1 MITIY
6 KDRIIR
12 IEWTILKGTS
22 NVKEDFTRSLL
33 KMFLIG
39 PHDRY
44 LMDGI
49 TVDGV
54 IHLEIPQGMPEGAY
68 SIEAVWVKNGG
79 MLKDPRFNDRCIMRS
94 RKDYLFAITE
104 YESEATNIGE
114 GEVVIRVRSSVAT
127 YGYDGLSAYEI
138 ATFRNEYHGS
148 EKDFVKL
155 RGNIV
160 DTILSDKSPYPLE
173 NRVIAGKFK
182 EVDGHVDE
190 LKEDV
195 GNVKEEMQTFTEKVV
210 EPDEEDITVEQL
222 EEGKFLKLKD
232 RTFNLENFS
241 GMGRKILRKN
251 IISDCKKSLKN
262 ILVQEMINQPYTI
275 YVVQYDFDLNGATIT
290 LPEGCMFDFQ
300 GGSISNGFLEGKI
313 ENTHARPEWFHSPK
327 DEDWSAAI
335 QQALNVCPTVK
346 LSDKIY
352 NISKKIVLNIYNSL
366 IGCGHARS
374 IILSQIDDG
383 YAIYCNLD
391 DDFNPLSTPY
401 ATMQIKD
408 LDIRYKYSGWQET
421 EYLEYYPNAHAIVS
435 DGYINIENVFI
446 SHFNKIIV
454 FPVYADNVRLYNIRA
469 DDRARLK
476 NPQYDAHKDFNV
488 KWESNGDNTVI
499 DNCYNMNFYFSNNPN
514 ITFRN
519 GIQCGVYL
527 YYANAFV
534 FGLHNEDTVHYKI
547 KLQDSTSTFI
557 KCYFHRNP
565 LNVDEKS
572 IFTFKRESSSNFLII
587 QDCVFNNHGY
597 VKEQVYIQEPTCI
610 YVEKKNADVR
620 IINSYVSVSS
630 NHGDIYYKQNVFIK
644 EKDTIYEIPSM
655 NGRYYNGIVCVLS
668 ITNKL
673 SYYFYENNISL
684 IPAKRIYFT
693 YNNTLRIG
701 DYKYELYEVL
711 DKVRKIITKRSHS
724 YSINRLENDK
734 VIRLYLFST
743 IYSNST
749 AMLRRTFNS
758 DERHKIYLPL
768 LACGTAILIDDGE
781 TIVGNPTKW
790 EIDDEDEKYNIIDE
804 QSPVGFIYQNNGMNV
819 TVLLKEIPTE
829 GQWVAGDSAYVKGH
843 KYQYDGTNWLDKN
856 GIIANTRK
864 QGNSENRPT
873 NVPAGFYYFD
883 TSLNKPVWKKNDDTN
898 EWVDASGVT
907 V

>member
-1 MITIY
+1 MEEKIEKGQQIGQLPKRDVLTGNEQFPFQE
-6 KDRIIR
+6 DRENGSIIPNA
-12 IEWTILKGTS
+12 LKSFISSG
-22 NVKEDFTRSLL
+22 K
-33 KMFLIG
+33 
-39 PHDRY
+39 
-44 LMDGI
+44 
-49 TVDGV
+49 
-54 IHLEIPQGMPEGAY
+54 
-68 SIEAVWVKNGG
+68 GG
-79 MLKDPRFNDRCIMRS
+79 YMS
-94 RKDYLFAITE
+94 YITE
-104 YESEATNIGE
+104 YNVSIHHPSSGIDGSNRYTLEGAIVQVPEDIRMVGLKVSFLNNSGLVETWEFAGGVFENIENWKSNEDKLTDIRDEAISK
-114 GEVVIRVRSSVAT
+114 I
-127 YGYDGLSAYEI
+127 
-138 ATFRNEYHGS
+138 
-148 EKDFVKL
+148 
-155 RGNIV
+155 
-160 DTILSDKSPYPLE
+160 
-173 NRVIAGKFK
+173 K
-182 EVDGHVDE
+182 EVESDA
-190 LKEDV
+190 
-195 GNVKEEMQTFTEKVV
+195 
-210 EPDEEDITVEQL
+210 IS
-222 EEGKFLKLKD
+222 
-232 RTFNLENFS
+232 NFS
-241 GMGRKILRKN
+241 SQRVTPDMLSESTKQFINASGGGTINNLADDEDLVSVDKGESLSVLKFADRAYNPGIYVGMGYKILRRN
-251 IISDCKKSLKN
+251 IIDGKN
-262 ILVQEMINQPYTI
+262 ILTQDMVNQPHTI
-275 YVVQYDFDLNGATIT
+275 YMIQYDFDLDGATIT

-547 KLQDSTSTFI
+547 RLQDSTSTFI

-597 VKEQVYIQEPTCI
+597 VKDQVYIQEPTCI
-610 YVEKKNADVR
+610 YVENKNADVR

-644 EKDTIYEIPSM
+644 EKGTIYEVPSM
-655 NGRYYNGIVCVLS
+655 NGRYYNGIVCASS

-711 DKVRKIITKRSHS
+711 DKARKIITKRSHS

-781 TIVGNPTKW
+781 TIVGNSTKW

-804 QSPVGFIYQNNGMNV
+804 QSSVGFVYQNNGMNV

-898 EWVDASGVT
+898 EWVDATGSSV
-907 V
+907 

>member
-1 MITIY
+1 MEEKTEKGQQIGQLPKRDVLTGNEQFPFQEDRENGSITPNA
-6 KDRIIR
+6 
-12 IEWTILKGTS
+12 LKSFISSG
-22 NVKEDFTRSLL
+22 K
-33 KMFLIG
+33 
-39 PHDRY
+39 
-44 LMDGI
+44 
-49 TVDGV
+49 
-54 IHLEIPQGMPEGAY
+54 
-68 SIEAVWVKNGG
+68 GG
-79 MLKDPRFNDRCIMRS
+79 YMS
-94 RKDYLFAITE
+94 YITE
-104 YESEATNIGE
+104 YNVSIHHPSSGIDGSNRYTLEDAIVQVPET
-114 GEVVIRVRSSVAT
+114 IR
-127 YGYDGLSAYEI
+127 
-138 ATFRNEYHGS
+138 
-148 EKDFVKL
+148 
-155 RGNIV
+155 
-160 DTILSDKSPYPLE
+160 
-173 NRVIAGKFK
+173 IAGLKVSFLNNSGLVETWEFAGGVFENIENWKSNEDKLTDIRDEAISKIK
-182 EVDGHVDE
+182 EVESDAISNFSSQRVTPDMLSESTKQFINGSGGGTINNLADDEDLVSVDKGE
-190 LKEDV
+190 SLSVLK
-195 GNVKEEMQTFTEKVV
+195 FA
-210 EPDEEDITVEQL
+210 
-222 EEGKFLKLKD
+222 D
-232 RTFNLENFS
+232 RAYNLETHI
-241 GMGRKILRKN
+241 GMGYKILRRN
-251 IISDCKKSLKN
+251 IIDGKN
-262 ILVQEMINQPYTI
+262 MLTQDMVNQPHTI
-275 YVVQYDFDLNGATIT
+275 YMIQYDFDLNGATIT

-327 DEDWSAAI
+327 DGDWSAAI
-335 QQALNVCPTVK
+335 QQALNICPTVK

-352 NISKKIVLNIYNSL
+352 NISRKIVLNIYNSL

-557 KCYFHRNP
+557 KCYFHRSP

-572 IFTFKRESSSNFLII
+572 IFTFKGESSSNFLII

-644 EKDTIYEIPSM
+644 EKGTIYEVPSM
-655 NGRYYNGIVCVLS
+655 NGRYYNGIVCASS

-711 DKVRKIITKRSHS
+711 DKARKIITKRSHS

-749 AMLRRTFNS
+749 AMLRRTFNL

-781 TIVGNPTKW
+781 TIVGNSTKW

-804 QSPVGFIYQNNGMNV
+804 QSPVGFVYQNNGMNV

>member
-1 MITIY
+1 MEEKTEKGQQIGQLPKRDVLTGNEQFPFQEDRENGSITPNA
-6 KDRIIR
+6 
-12 IEWTILKGTS
+12 LKSFISSG
-22 NVKEDFTRSLL
+22 K
-33 KMFLIG
+33 
-39 PHDRY
+39 
-44 LMDGI
+44 
-49 TVDGV
+49 
-54 IHLEIPQGMPEGAY
+54 
-68 SIEAVWVKNGG
+68 GG
-79 MLKDPRFNDRCIMRS
+79 YMS
-94 RKDYLFAITE
+94 YITE
-104 YESEATNIGE
+104 YNVSIHHPSSGIDSGNKYTLE
-114 GEVVIRVRSSVAT
+114 GA
-127 YGYDGLSAYEI
+127 
-138 ATFRNEYHGS
+138 
-148 EKDFVKL
+148 
-155 RGNIV
+155 IV
-160 DTILSDKSPYPLE
+160 QVP
-173 NRVIAGKFK
+173 
-182 EVDGHVDE
+182 
-190 LKEDV
+190 
-195 GNVKEEMQTFTEKVV
+195 
-210 EPDEEDITVEQL
+210 EDIRTVGL
-222 EEGKFLKLKD
+222 KVSFLNNSGLVETWEFAGGAFENIENWKSNEDKLTDIRDEAIDKIKD
-232 RTFNLENFS
+232 AESDAISNFS
-241 GMGRKILRKN
+241 SQRVTPDMLSESTKQFINASGGGTINNLADDEDLVSVDKGESLSVLKFADRAYNPGTHVGMGYKILRRN
-251 IISDCKKSLKN
+251 IIDGKN
-262 ILVQEMINQPYTI
+262 ILTQEMINQPYTI

-547 KLQDSTSTFI
+547 RLQDSTSTFI

-597 VKEQVYIQEPTCI
+597 VKDQVYIQEPTCI
-610 YVEKKNADVR
+610 YVESKNADVR

-644 EKDTIYEIPSM
+644 EKGTIYEVPSM
-655 NGRYYNGIVCVLS
+655 NGRYYNGIVCASS

-711 DKVRKIITKRSHS
+711 DKARKIITKRSHS

-768 LACGTAILIDDGE
+768 LTCGTAILIDDGE

-790 EIDDEDEKYNIIDE
+790 EIDDKDEKYNTIDE
-804 QSPVGFIYQNNGMNV
+804 QSPVGFVYQNNGMNV

-898 EWVDASGVT
+898 EWVDATGSSV
-907 V
+907 

>member
-1 MITIY
+1 MTKIY
-6 KDRIIR
+6 K
-12 IEWTILKGTS
+12 LSKGWENIYPATTS
-22 NVKEDFTRSLL
+22 DAVVHPGTRTSINKLFNEINVSVVYPTSGIGRTNKYSL
-33 KMFLIG
+33 
-39 PHDRY
+39 
-44 LMDGI
+44 
-49 TVDGV
+49 
-54 IHLEIPQGMPEGAY
+54 EGA
-68 SIEAVWVKNGG
+68 IAQVPQE
-79 MLKDPRFNDRCIMRS
+79 LR
-94 RKDYLFAITE
+94 
-104 YESEATNIGE
+104 NIGLKVSFLNNSGLVE
-114 GEVVIRVRSSVAT
+114 TWEFAGGAFENIENWKSNEDKLTDIRDEAI
-127 YGYDGLSAYEI
+127 DKI
-138 ATFRNEYHGS
+138 
-148 EKDFVKL
+148 KDAE
-155 RGNIV
+155 
-160 DTILSDKSPYPLE
+160 SDAIS
-173 NRVIAGKFK
+173 
-182 EVDGHVDE
+182 
-190 LKEDV
+190 
-195 GNVKEEMQTFTEKVV
+195 
-210 EPDEEDITVEQL
+210 
-222 EEGKFLKLKD
+222 
-232 RTFNLENFS
+232 NFS
-241 GMGRKILRKN
+241 SQRVTPDMLSESTKQFINASGGGTINNLADDEDLVSVDKGESLSVLKFADRAYNPGIYVGMGYKILRRN
-251 IISDCKKSLKN
+251 IIDGKN
-262 ILVQEMINQPYTI
+262 ILTQDMVNQPHTI
-275 YVVQYDFDLNGATIT
+275 YMIQYDFDLDGATIT

-557 KCYFHRNP
+557 KCYFHRSP

-572 IFTFKRESSSNFLII
+572 IFTFKGESSSNFLII

-644 EKDTIYEIPSM
+644 EKGTIYEVPSM
-655 NGRYYNGIVCVLS
+655 NGRYYNGIVCASS

-711 DKVRKIITKRSHS
+711 DKARKIITKRSHS

-749 AMLRRTFNS
+749 AMLRRTFNL

-781 TIVGNPTKW
+781 TIVGNSTKW

-804 QSPVGFIYQNNGMNV
+804 QSPVGFVYQNNGMNV

-898 EWVDASGVT
+898 EWVDATGSNV
-907 V
+907 

>member
-1 MITIY
+1 MEEKIEKGQQIGQLPKRDVLTGNEQFPFQEDRENGSITPNA
-6 KDRIIR
+6 
-12 IEWTILKGTS
+12 LKSFISSG
-22 NVKEDFTRSLL
+22 K
-33 KMFLIG
+33 
-39 PHDRY
+39 
-44 LMDGI
+44 
-49 TVDGV
+49 
-54 IHLEIPQGMPEGAY
+54 
-68 SIEAVWVKNGG
+68 GG
-79 MLKDPRFNDRCIMRS
+79 YMS
-94 RKDYLFAITE
+94 YITE
-104 YESEATNIGE
+104 YNVSIHHPSSGIDGSNRYTLEGAIVQVPEDIRMVGLKVSFLNNSGLVETWEFAGGVFENIENWKSNEDKLTDIRDEAISK
-114 GEVVIRVRSSVAT
+114 I
-127 YGYDGLSAYEI
+127 
-138 ATFRNEYHGS
+138 
-148 EKDFVKL
+148 
-155 RGNIV
+155 
-160 DTILSDKSPYPLE
+160 
-173 NRVIAGKFK
+173 K
-182 EVDGHVDE
+182 EVESDA
-190 LKEDV
+190 
-195 GNVKEEMQTFTEKVV
+195 
-210 EPDEEDITVEQL
+210 IS
-222 EEGKFLKLKD
+222 
-232 RTFNLENFS
+232 NFS
-241 GMGRKILRKN
+241 SQRVTPDMLSESTKQFINASGGGTINNLADDEDLVSVDKRESLSVLKFADRAYNPGIYVGMGYKILRRN
-251 IISDCKKSLKN
+251 IIDGKN
-262 ILVQEMINQPYTI
+262 ILTQDMVNQPHTI
-275 YVVQYDFDLNGATIT
+275 YMIQYDFDLDGATIT

-547 KLQDSTSTFI
+547 RLQDSTSTFI

-597 VKEQVYIQEPTCI
+597 VKDQVYIQEPTCI
-610 YVEKKNADVR
+610 YVENKNADVR

-644 EKDTIYEIPSM
+644 EKGTIYEVPSM
-655 NGRYYNGIVCVLS
+655 NGRYYNGIVCASS

-711 DKVRKIITKRSHS
+711 DKARKIITKRSHS

-781 TIVGNPTKW
+781 TIVGNSTKW

-804 QSPVGFIYQNNGMNV
+804 QSSVGFVYQNNGMNV

-898 EWVDASGVT
+898 EWVDATGSSV
-907 V
+907 

>member
-1 MITIY
+1 MEEKIEKGQQIGQLPKRYVLTGNEEFPFQEDRENGSITPNV
-6 KDRIIR
+6 
-12 IEWTILKGTS
+12 LKSFISSG
-22 NVKEDFTRSLL
+22 K
-33 KMFLIG
+33 
-39 PHDRY
+39 
-44 LMDGI
+44 
-49 TVDGV
+49 
-54 IHLEIPQGMPEGAY
+54 
-68 SIEAVWVKNGG
+68 GG
-79 MLKDPRFNDRCIMRS
+79 YIS
-94 RKDYLFAITE
+94 YITE
-104 YESEATNIGE
+104 YNVSIHHPSSGIDSGNKYTLE
-114 GEVVIRVRSSVAT
+114 GA
-127 YGYDGLSAYEI
+127 
-138 ATFRNEYHGS
+138 
-148 EKDFVKL
+148 
-155 RGNIV
+155 IV
-160 DTILSDKSPYPLE
+160 QVP
-173 NRVIAGKFK
+173 
-182 EVDGHVDE
+182 
-190 LKEDV
+190 
-195 GNVKEEMQTFTEKVV
+195 
-210 EPDEEDITVEQL
+210 EDIRTVGL
-222 EEGKFLKLKD
+222 KVSFLNNSGLVETWEFAGGAFENIENWKSNEDKLTDIRDEAIDKIKD
-232 RTFNLENFS
+232 AESDAISNFS
-241 GMGRKILRKN
+241 SQRVTPDMLSESTKQFINASGGGTINNLADDEDLVSVDKGESLSVLKFADRAYNPGIYVGMGYKILRRN
-251 IISDCKKSLKN
+251 IMDGKN
-262 ILVQEMINQPYTI
+262 ILTQEMVNQPHTI
-275 YVVQYDFDLNGATIT
+275 YMIQYDFDLDGTTIT
-290 LPEGCMFDFQ
+290 LPEGCMFYFQ

-327 DEDWSAAI
+327 DGDWSAAI
-335 QQALNVCPTVK
+335 QQALNICPTVK

-352 NISKKIVLNIYNSL
+352 NISRKIVLNIYNSL

-557 KCYFHRNP
+557 KCYFHRSP

-572 IFTFKRESSSNFLII
+572 IFTFKGESSSNFLII

-620 IINSYVSVSS
+620 IINSYVSVLS

-644 EKDTIYEIPSM
+644 EKGTIYEVPSM
-655 NGRYYNGIVCVLS
+655 NGRYYNGIVCASS

-711 DKVRKIITKRSHS
+711 DKARKIITKRSHS

-749 AMLRRTFNS
+749 AMLRRTFNL

-781 TIVGNPTKW
+781 TIVGNSTKW

-804 QSPVGFIYQNNGMNV
+804 QSPVGFVYQNNGMNV

-898 EWVDASGVT
+898 EWVDATGSSV
-907 V
+907 

>member
-1 MITIY
+1 MEEKTEKGQQIGQLPKRDVLTGNEQFPFQEDRENGSITPNV
-6 KDRIIR
+6 
-12 IEWTILKGTS
+12 LKSFISSG
-22 NVKEDFTRSLL
+22 K
-33 KMFLIG
+33 
-39 PHDRY
+39 
-44 LMDGI
+44 
-49 TVDGV
+49 
-54 IHLEIPQGMPEGAY
+54 
-68 SIEAVWVKNGG
+68 GG
-79 MLKDPRFNDRCIMRS
+79 YMS
-94 RKDYLFAITE
+94 YITE
-104 YESEATNIGE
+104 YNVSIHHPSSGIDSGNKYTLEGAIVQVPEDIRTAGLKVSFLNNSGLVETWEFAGGAFENIENWKSNEDKLTDIRDEAISKIKEVESDAISNF
-114 GEVVIRVRSSVAT
+114 SSQ
-127 YGYDGLSAYEI
+127 
-138 ATFRNEYHGS
+138 
-148 EKDFVKL
+148 
-155 RGNIV
+155 
-160 DTILSDKSPYPLE
+160 
-173 NRVIAGKFK
+173 RVIPDMLSESTKQFINASGGGTINNLADDEDLVSVDKGESLSVLKFA
-182 EVDGHVDE
+182 
-190 LKEDV
+190 
-195 GNVKEEMQTFTEKVV
+195 
-210 EPDEEDITVEQL
+210 
-222 EEGKFLKLKD
+222 D
-232 RTFNLENFS
+232 RAYNPGIYV
-241 GMGRKILRKN
+241 GMGYKILRRN
-251 IISDCKKSLKN
+251 IIDGKN
-262 ILVQEMINQPYTI
+262 ILTQDMVNQPHTI
-275 YVVQYDFDLNGATIT
+275 YMIQYDFDLDGATIT

-547 KLQDSTSTFI
+547 RLQDSTSTFI

-597 VKEQVYIQEPTCI
+597 VKDQVYIQEPTCI
-610 YVEKKNADVR
+610 YVENKNADVR

-644 EKDTIYEIPSM
+644 EKGTIYEVPSM
-655 NGRYYNGIVCVLS
+655 NGRYYNGIVCASS

-711 DKVRKIITKRSHS
+711 DKARKIITKRSHS

-781 TIVGNPTKW
+781 TIVGNSTKW

-804 QSPVGFIYQNNGMNV
+804 QSSVGFVYQNNGMNV

-898 EWVDASGVT
+898 EWVDATGSSV
-907 V
+907 

>member
-1 MITIY
+1 MEEKTEKGQQIGQLPKRDVLTGNEQFPFQEDRENGSITPNV
-6 KDRIIR
+6 
-12 IEWTILKGTS
+12 LKSFISSG
-22 NVKEDFTRSLL
+22 K
-33 KMFLIG
+33 
-39 PHDRY
+39 
-44 LMDGI
+44 
-49 TVDGV
+49 
-54 IHLEIPQGMPEGAY
+54 
-68 SIEAVWVKNGG
+68 GG
-79 MLKDPRFNDRCIMRS
+79 YMS
-94 RKDYLFAITE
+94 YITE
-104 YESEATNIGE
+104 YNVSIHHPSSGIDSGNKYTLE
-114 GEVVIRVRSSVAT
+114 GA
-127 YGYDGLSAYEI
+127 
-138 ATFRNEYHGS
+138 
-148 EKDFVKL
+148 
-155 RGNIV
+155 IV
-160 DTILSDKSPYPLE
+160 QVP
-173 NRVIAGKFK
+173 
-182 EVDGHVDE
+182 
-190 LKEDV
+190 
-195 GNVKEEMQTFTEKVV
+195 
-210 EPDEEDITVEQL
+210 EDIRTAGLKVSFLNNSGLVETW
-222 EEGKFLKLKD
+222 EFAGGAFENIENWKSNEDKLTDIRDEAIDKIKD
-232 RTFNLENFS
+232 AESDAISNFS
-241 GMGRKILRKN
+241 SQRVTPDMLSESTKQFINASGGGTINNLADDEDLVSVDKGESLSVLKFADRAYNPGIYVGMGYKILRRN
-251 IISDCKKSLKN
+251 IIDGKN
-262 ILVQEMINQPYTI
+262 ILTQDMVNQPHTI
-275 YVVQYDFDLNGATIT
+275 YMIQYDFDLDGATIT

-547 KLQDSTSTFI
+547 RLQDSTSTFI

-597 VKEQVYIQEPTCI
+597 VKDQVYIQEPTCI
-610 YVEKKNADVR
+610 YVENKNADVR

-644 EKDTIYEIPSM
+644 EKGTIYEVPSM
-655 NGRYYNGIVCVLS
+655 NGRYYNGIVCASS

-711 DKVRKIITKRSHS
+711 DKARKIITKRSHS

-898 EWVDASGVT
+898 EWVDATGSSV
-907 V
+907 

>member
-1 MITIY
+1 MEEKIEKGQQIGQLPKRDVLTGNEQFPFQEDRENGSITPNV
-6 KDRIIR
+6 
-12 IEWTILKGTS
+12 LKSFISSG
-22 NVKEDFTRSLL
+22 K
-33 KMFLIG
+33 
-39 PHDRY
+39 
-44 LMDGI
+44 
-49 TVDGV
+49 
-54 IHLEIPQGMPEGAY
+54 
-68 SIEAVWVKNGG
+68 GG
-79 MLKDPRFNDRCIMRS
+79 YMS
-94 RKDYLFAITE
+94 YITE
-104 YESEATNIGE
+104 YNVSIHHPSSGIDSGNKYTLE
-114 GEVVIRVRSSVAT
+114 GA
-127 YGYDGLSAYEI
+127 
-138 ATFRNEYHGS
+138 
-148 EKDFVKL
+148 
-155 RGNIV
+155 IV
-160 DTILSDKSPYPLE
+160 QVP
-173 NRVIAGKFK
+173 
-182 EVDGHVDE
+182 
-190 LKEDV
+190 
-195 GNVKEEMQTFTEKVV
+195 
-210 EPDEEDITVEQL
+210 EDIRTAGLKVSFLNNSGLVETW
-222 EEGKFLKLKD
+222 EFAGGAFENIENWKSNEDKLTDIRDEAIDKIKD
-232 RTFNLENFS
+232 AESDAISNFS
-241 GMGRKILRKN
+241 SQRVTPDMLSESTKQFINASGGGTINNLADDEDLVSVDKGESLSVLKFADRAYNPGIYVGMGYKILRRN
-251 IISDCKKSLKN
+251 IMDGKN
-262 ILVQEMINQPYTI
+262 ILTQEMINQPDTI
-275 YVVQYDFDLNGATIT
+275 YEIRYDFDLNGATIT

-327 DEDWSAAI
+327 DGDWSAAI
-335 QQALNVCPTVK
+335 QQALNICPTVK

-352 NISKKIVLNIYNSL
+352 NISRKIVLNIYNSL

-572 IFTFKRESSSNFLII
+572 IFTFKGESSSNFLII

-644 EKDTIYEIPSM
+644 EKGTIYEVPSM
-655 NGRYYNGIVCVLS
+655 NGRYYNGIVCASS

-711 DKVRKIITKRSHS
+711 DKARKIITKRSHS

-804 QSPVGFIYQNNGMNV
+804 QSSVGFVYQNNGMNV

>member
-1 MITIY
+1 MEEKTEKGQQIGQLPKRDVLTGNEQFPFQEDRENGSITPNV
-6 KDRIIR
+6 
-12 IEWTILKGTS
+12 LKSFISSG
-22 NVKEDFTRSLL
+22 K
-33 KMFLIG
+33 
-39 PHDRY
+39 
-44 LMDGI
+44 
-49 TVDGV
+49 
-54 IHLEIPQGMPEGAY
+54 
-68 SIEAVWVKNGG
+68 GG
-79 MLKDPRFNDRCIMRS
+79 YMS
-94 RKDYLFAITE
+94 YITE
-104 YESEATNIGE
+104 YNVSIHHPSSGIDSGNKYTLE
-114 GEVVIRVRSSVAT
+114 GA
-127 YGYDGLSAYEI
+127 
-138 ATFRNEYHGS
+138 
-148 EKDFVKL
+148 
-155 RGNIV
+155 IV
-160 DTILSDKSPYPLE
+160 QVP
-173 NRVIAGKFK
+173 
-182 EVDGHVDE
+182 
-190 LKEDV
+190 
-195 GNVKEEMQTFTEKVV
+195 
-210 EPDEEDITVEQL
+210 EDIRTAGLKVSFLNNSGLVETW
-222 EEGKFLKLKD
+222 EFAGGAFENIENWKSNEDKLTDIRDEAIDKIKD
-232 RTFNLENFS
+232 AESDAISNFS
-241 GMGRKILRKN
+241 SQRVTPDMLSESTKQFINASGGGTINNLADDEDLVSVDKGESLSVLKFADRAYNPGIYVGMGYKILRRN
-251 IISDCKKSLKN
+251 IIDGKN
-262 ILVQEMINQPYTI
+262 ILTQDMVNQPHTI
-275 YVVQYDFDLNGATIT
+275 YMIQYDFDLDGATIT

-547 KLQDSTSTFI
+547 RLQDSTSTFI

-597 VKEQVYIQEPTCI
+597 VKDQVYIQEPTCI
-610 YVEKKNADVR
+610 YVESKNADVR

-644 EKDTIYEIPSM
+644 EKGTIYEVPSM
-655 NGRYYNGIVCVLS
+655 NGRYYNGIVCASS

-711 DKVRKIITKRSHS
+711 DKARKIITKRSHS

-768 LACGTAILIDDGE
+768 LTCGTAILIDDGE

-790 EIDDEDEKYNIIDE
+790 EIDDKDEKYNTIDE
-804 QSPVGFIYQNNGMNV
+804 QSPVGFVYQNNGMNV

-898 EWVDASGVT
+898 EWVDATGSSV
-907 V
+907 

>member
-1 MITIY
+1 MEEKTEKGQQIGQLPKRDVLTGNEQFPFQEDRENGSITPNA
-6 KDRIIR
+6 
-12 IEWTILKGTS
+12 LKSFISSG
-22 NVKEDFTRSLL
+22 K
-33 KMFLIG
+33 
-39 PHDRY
+39 
-44 LMDGI
+44 
-49 TVDGV
+49 
-54 IHLEIPQGMPEGAY
+54 
-68 SIEAVWVKNGG
+68 GG
-79 MLKDPRFNDRCIMRS
+79 YMS
-94 RKDYLFAITE
+94 YITE
-104 YESEATNIGE
+104 YNVSIHHPSSGIDSGNKYTLEGAIVQVPEDIRTAGLKVSFLNNSGLVETWEFAGGAFENIENWKSNEDKLTDIRDEAISK
-114 GEVVIRVRSSVAT
+114 I
-127 YGYDGLSAYEI
+127 
-138 ATFRNEYHGS
+138 
-148 EKDFVKL
+148 
-155 RGNIV
+155 
-160 DTILSDKSPYPLE
+160 
-173 NRVIAGKFK
+173 K
-182 EVDGHVDE
+182 EVESDA
-190 LKEDV
+190 
-195 GNVKEEMQTFTEKVV
+195 
-210 EPDEEDITVEQL
+210 IS
-222 EEGKFLKLKD
+222 
-232 RTFNLENFS
+232 NFS
-241 GMGRKILRKN
+241 SQRVTPDMLSESTKQFINASGGGTINNLADDEDLVSVDKGESLSVLKFADRAYNPGIYVGMGYKILRRN
-251 IISDCKKSLKN
+251 IIDGKN
-262 ILVQEMINQPYTI
+262 ILTQDMVNQPHTI
-275 YVVQYDFDLNGATIT
+275 YMIQYDFDLDGATIT

-547 KLQDSTSTFI
+547 RLQDSTSTFI

-597 VKEQVYIQEPTCI
+597 VKDQVYIQEPTCI
-610 YVEKKNADVR
+610 YVESKNADVR

-644 EKDTIYEIPSM
+644 EKGTIYEVPSM
-655 NGRYYNGIVCVLS
+655 NGRYYNGIVCASS

-711 DKVRKIITKRSHS
+711 DKARKIITKRSHS

-768 LACGTAILIDDGE
+768 LTCGTAILIDDGE

-790 EIDDEDEKYNIIDE
+790 EIDDKDEKYNTIDE
-804 QSPVGFIYQNNGMNV
+804 QSPVGFVYQNNGMNV

-898 EWVDASGVT
+898 EWVDATGSSV
-907 V
+907 

>member
-1 MITIY
+1 MEEKTEKGQQIGQLPKRDVLTGNEQFPFQEDRENGSITPNV
-6 KDRIIR
+6 
-12 IEWTILKGTS
+12 LKSFISSG
-22 NVKEDFTRSLL
+22 K
-33 KMFLIG
+33 
-39 PHDRY
+39 
-44 LMDGI
+44 
-49 TVDGV
+49 
-54 IHLEIPQGMPEGAY
+54 
-68 SIEAVWVKNGG
+68 GG
-79 MLKDPRFNDRCIMRS
+79 YMS
-94 RKDYLFAITE
+94 YITE
-104 YESEATNIGE
+104 YNVSIHHPSSGIDSGNKYTLE
-114 GEVVIRVRSSVAT
+114 GA
-127 YGYDGLSAYEI
+127 
-138 ATFRNEYHGS
+138 
-148 EKDFVKL
+148 
-155 RGNIV
+155 IV
-160 DTILSDKSPYPLE
+160 QVP
-173 NRVIAGKFK
+173 
-182 EVDGHVDE
+182 
-190 LKEDV
+190 
-195 GNVKEEMQTFTEKVV
+195 
-210 EPDEEDITVEQL
+210 EDIRTVGL
-222 EEGKFLKLKD
+222 KVSFLNNSGLVETWEFAGGAFENIENWKSNEDKLTDIRDEAIDKIKD
-232 RTFNLENFS
+232 AESDAISNFS
-241 GMGRKILRKN
+241 SQRVTPDMLSESTKQFINASGGGTINNLADDEDLVSVDKGESLSVLKFADRAYNPGTHVGMGYKILRRN
-251 IISDCKKSLKN
+251 IIDGKN
-262 ILVQEMINQPYTI
+262 ILTQEMINQPYTI

-547 KLQDSTSTFI
+547 RLQDSTSTFI

-597 VKEQVYIQEPTCI
+597 VKDQVYIQEPTCI
-610 YVEKKNADVR
+610 YVENKNADVR

-644 EKDTIYEIPSM
+644 EKGTIYEVPSM
-655 NGRYYNGIVCVLS
+655 NGRYYNGIVCASS

-711 DKVRKIITKRSHS
+711 DKARKIITKSSHS

-734 VIRLYLFST
+734 VIRLDLFST

>member
-1 MITIY
+1 MEEKIEKGQQIGQLPKRDVLTGNEQFPFQEDRENGSITPNV
-6 KDRIIR
+6 
-12 IEWTILKGTS
+12 LKSFISSG
-22 NVKEDFTRSLL
+22 K
-33 KMFLIG
+33 
-39 PHDRY
+39 
-44 LMDGI
+44 
-49 TVDGV
+49 
-54 IHLEIPQGMPEGAY
+54 
-68 SIEAVWVKNGG
+68 GG
-79 MLKDPRFNDRCIMRS
+79 YMS
-94 RKDYLFAITE
+94 YITE
-104 YESEATNIGE
+104 YNVSIHHPSFGIDGSNRYTLE
-114 GEVVIRVRSSVAT
+114 GA
-127 YGYDGLSAYEI
+127 
-138 ATFRNEYHGS
+138 
-148 EKDFVKL
+148 
-155 RGNIV
+155 IV
-160 DTILSDKSPYPLE
+160 QVP
-173 NRVIAGKFK
+173 
-182 EVDGHVDE
+182 
-190 LKEDV
+190 
-195 GNVKEEMQTFTEKVV
+195 
-210 EPDEEDITVEQL
+210 EDIRTAGLKVSFLNNSGLVETW
-222 EEGKFLKLKD
+222 EFAGGAFENIENWKSNEDKLTDIRDEAIDKIKD
-232 RTFNLENFS
+232 AESDAISNFS
-241 GMGRKILRKN
+241 SQRVTPDMLSESTKQFINASGGGTINNLADDEDLVSVDKGESLSVLKFADRAYNPGIYVGMGYKILRRN
-251 IISDCKKSLKN
+251 IMDGKN
-262 ILVQEMINQPYTI
+262 ILTQEMVNQPHTI
-275 YVVQYDFDLNGATIT
+275 YMIQYDFDLDGTTIT
-290 LPEGCMFDFQ
+290 LPEGCMFYFQ

-327 DEDWSAAI
+327 DGDWSAAI
-335 QQALNVCPTVK
+335 QQALNICPTVK

-352 NISKKIVLNIYNSL
+352 NISRKIVLNIYNSL

-557 KCYFHRNP
+557 KCYFHRSP

-572 IFTFKRESSSNFLII
+572 IFTFKGESSSNFLII

-644 EKDTIYEIPSM
+644 EKGTIYEVPSM
-655 NGRYYNGIVCVLS
+655 NGRYYNGIVCASS

-711 DKVRKIITKRSHS
+711 DKARKIITKRSHS

-749 AMLRRTFNS
+749 AMLRRTFNL

-781 TIVGNPTKW
+781 TIVGNSTKW

-804 QSPVGFIYQNNGMNV
+804 QSPVGFVYQNNGMNV

-898 EWVDASGVT
+898 EWVDATGSSV
-907 V
+907 

>member
-1 MITIY
+1 MEEKIEKGQQIGQLPKRYVLTGNEEFPFQEDRENGSITPNV
-6 KDRIIR
+6 
-12 IEWTILKGTS
+12 LKSFISSG
-22 NVKEDFTRSLL
+22 K
-33 KMFLIG
+33 
-39 PHDRY
+39 
-44 LMDGI
+44 
-49 TVDGV
+49 
-54 IHLEIPQGMPEGAY
+54 
-68 SIEAVWVKNGG
+68 GG
-79 MLKDPRFNDRCIMRS
+79 YIS
-94 RKDYLFAITE
+94 YITE
-104 YESEATNIGE
+104 YNVSIHHPSSGIDSGNKYTLEGAIVQVPEDIRMVGLKVSFLNNSGLVETWEFAGGVFENIENWKSNEDKLTDIRDEAISK
-114 GEVVIRVRSSVAT
+114 I
-127 YGYDGLSAYEI
+127 
-138 ATFRNEYHGS
+138 
-148 EKDFVKL
+148 
-155 RGNIV
+155 
-160 DTILSDKSPYPLE
+160 
-173 NRVIAGKFK
+173 K
-182 EVDGHVDE
+182 EVESDA
-190 LKEDV
+190 
-195 GNVKEEMQTFTEKVV
+195 
-210 EPDEEDITVEQL
+210 IS
-222 EEGKFLKLKD
+222 
-232 RTFNLENFS
+232 NFS
-241 GMGRKILRKN
+241 SQRVTPDMLSESTKQFINASGGGTINNLADDEDLVSVDKGESLSVLKFADRAYNPGIYVGMGYKILRRN
-251 IISDCKKSLKN
+251 IMDGKN
-262 ILVQEMINQPYTI
+262 ILTQEMVNQPHTI
-275 YVVQYDFDLNGATIT
+275 YMIQYDFDLDGTTIT
-290 LPEGCMFDFQ
+290 LPEGCMFYFQ

-327 DEDWSAAI
+327 DGDWSAAI
-335 QQALNVCPTVK
+335 QQALNICPTVK

-352 NISKKIVLNIYNSL
+352 NISRKIVLNIYNSL

-557 KCYFHRNP
+557 KCYFHRSP

-572 IFTFKRESSSNFLII
+572 IFTFKGESSSNFLII

-597 VKEQVYIQEPTCI
+597 VKDQVYIQEPTCI
-610 YVEKKNADVR
+610 YVENKNADVR

-644 EKDTIYEIPSM
+644 EKGTIYEVPSM
-655 NGRYYNGIVCVLS
+655 NGRYYNGIVCASS

-711 DKVRKIITKRSHS
+711 DKARKIITKRSHS

-781 TIVGNPTKW
+781 TIVGNSTKW

-804 QSPVGFIYQNNGMNV
+804 QSSVGFVYQNNGMNV

-898 EWVDASGVT
+898 EWVDATGSSV
-907 V
+907 

>member
-1 MITIY
+1 MEEKIEKGQQIGQLPKRDVLTGNEQFPFQEDRENGSITPNA
-6 KDRIIR
+6 
-12 IEWTILKGTS
+12 LKSFISSG
-22 NVKEDFTRSLL
+22 K
-33 KMFLIG
+33 
-39 PHDRY
+39 
-44 LMDGI
+44 
-49 TVDGV
+49 
-54 IHLEIPQGMPEGAY
+54 
-68 SIEAVWVKNGG
+68 GG
-79 MLKDPRFNDRCIMRS
+79 YMS
-94 RKDYLFAITE
+94 YITE
-104 YESEATNIGE
+104 YNVSIHHPSSGIDSGNKYTLEGAIVQVPEDIRTVGLKVSFLNNSGLVETWEFAGGVFENIENWKSNEDKLTDIRDEAIGK
-114 GEVVIRVRSSVAT
+114 I
-127 YGYDGLSAYEI
+127 
-138 ATFRNEYHGS
+138 
-148 EKDFVKL
+148 
-155 RGNIV
+155 
-160 DTILSDKSPYPLE
+160 
-173 NRVIAGKFK
+173 K
-182 EVDGHVDE
+182 EVESDA
-190 LKEDV
+190 
-195 GNVKEEMQTFTEKVV
+195 
-210 EPDEEDITVEQL
+210 IS
-222 EEGKFLKLKD
+222 
-232 RTFNLENFS
+232 NFS
-241 GMGRKILRKN
+241 SQRVTPDMLSESTKQFINGSGGGTINNLADDEDLVSVDKGENLSVLKFADRAYNPDRFSGKGYKILRRN
-251 IISDCKKSLKN
+251 IIDGKN
-262 ILVQEMINQPYTI
+262 ILTQEMINQPYTI

-547 KLQDSTSTFI
+547 RLQDSTSTFI

-597 VKEQVYIQEPTCI
+597 VKDQVYIQEPTCI
-610 YVEKKNADVR
+610 YVENKNADVR

-644 EKDTIYEIPSM
+644 EKGTIYEVPSM
-655 NGRYYNGIVCVLS
+655 NGRYYNGIVCVSS

-711 DKVRKIITKRSHS
+711 DKARKIITKKSHS

-734 VIRLYLFST
+734 VIRFYLFST

-781 TIVGNPTKW
+781 TIVGNSTKW

-804 QSPVGFIYQNNGMNV
+804 QSSVGFVYQNNGMNV

>member
-1 MITIY
+1 MEEKTEKGQQIGQLPKRDVLTGNEQFPFQEDRENGSITPNV
-6 KDRIIR
+6 
-12 IEWTILKGTS
+12 LKSFISSG
-22 NVKEDFTRSLL
+22 K
-33 KMFLIG
+33 
-39 PHDRY
+39 
-44 LMDGI
+44 
-49 TVDGV
+49 
-54 IHLEIPQGMPEGAY
+54 
-68 SIEAVWVKNGG
+68 GG
-79 MLKDPRFNDRCIMRS
+79 YMS
-94 RKDYLFAITE
+94 YITE
-104 YESEATNIGE
+104 YNVSIHHPSSGIDSGNKYTLE
-114 GEVVIRVRSSVAT
+114 GA
-127 YGYDGLSAYEI
+127 
-138 ATFRNEYHGS
+138 
-148 EKDFVKL
+148 
-155 RGNIV
+155 IV
-160 DTILSDKSPYPLE
+160 QVP
-173 NRVIAGKFK
+173 
-182 EVDGHVDE
+182 
-190 LKEDV
+190 
-195 GNVKEEMQTFTEKVV
+195 
-210 EPDEEDITVEQL
+210 EDIRTAGLKVSFLNNSGLVETW
-222 EEGKFLKLKD
+222 EFAGGAFENIENWKSNEDKLTDIRDEAIDKIKD
-232 RTFNLENFS
+232 AESDAISNFS
-241 GMGRKILRKN
+241 SQRVTPDMLSESTKQFINASGGGTINNLADDEDLVSVDKGESLSVLKFADRAYNPGTHVGMGYKILRRN
-251 IISDCKKSLKN
+251 IIDGKN
-262 ILVQEMINQPYTI
+262 ILTQEMINQPYTI

-547 KLQDSTSTFI
+547 RLQDSTSTFI

-597 VKEQVYIQEPTCI
+597 VKDQVYIQEPTCI
-610 YVEKKNADVR
+610 YVENKNADVR

-644 EKDTIYEIPSM
+644 EKGTIYEVPSM
-655 NGRYYNGIVCVLS
+655 NGRYYNGIVCASS

-711 DKVRKIITKRSHS
+711 DKARKIITKRSHS

>member
-1 MITIY
+1 MEEKIEKGQQIGQLPKRYVLTGNEEFPFQEDRENGSITPNV
-6 KDRIIR
+6 
-12 IEWTILKGTS
+12 LKSFISSG
-22 NVKEDFTRSLL
+22 K
-33 KMFLIG
+33 
-39 PHDRY
+39 
-44 LMDGI
+44 
-49 TVDGV
+49 
-54 IHLEIPQGMPEGAY
+54 
-68 SIEAVWVKNGG
+68 GG
-79 MLKDPRFNDRCIMRS
+79 YMS
-94 RKDYLFAITE
+94 YITE
-104 YESEATNIGE
+104 YNVSIHHPSSGIDSGNKYTLE
-114 GEVVIRVRSSVAT
+114 GA
-127 YGYDGLSAYEI
+127 
-138 ATFRNEYHGS
+138 
-148 EKDFVKL
+148 
-155 RGNIV
+155 IV
-160 DTILSDKSPYPLE
+160 QVP
-173 NRVIAGKFK
+173 
-182 EVDGHVDE
+182 
-190 LKEDV
+190 
-195 GNVKEEMQTFTEKVV
+195 
-210 EPDEEDITVEQL
+210 EDIRTVGL
-222 EEGKFLKLKD
+222 KVSFLNNSGLVETWEFAGGAFENIENWKSNEDKLTDIRDEAIDKIKD
-232 RTFNLENFS
+232 AESDAISNFS
-241 GMGRKILRKN
+241 SQRVTPDMLSESTKQFINASGGGTINNLADDEDLVSVDKGESLSVLKFADRAYNPGIYVGMGYKILRRN
-251 IISDCKKSLKN
+251 IIDGKN
-262 ILVQEMINQPYTI
+262 ILTQDMVNQPHTI
-275 YVVQYDFDLNGATIT
+275 YMIQYDFDLDGATIT

-547 KLQDSTSTFI
+547 RLQDSTSTFI

-597 VKEQVYIQEPTCI
+597 VKDQVYIQEPTCI
-610 YVEKKNADVR
+610 YVENKNADVR

-644 EKDTIYEIPSM
+644 EKGTIYEVPSM
-655 NGRYYNGIVCVLS
+655 NGRYYNGIVCASS

-711 DKVRKIITKRSHS
+711 DKARKIITKRSHS

-781 TIVGNPTKW
+781 TIVGNSTKW

-804 QSPVGFIYQNNGMNV
+804 QSSVGFVYQNNGMNV

-898 EWVDASGVT
+898 EWVDATGSSV
-907 V
+907 

>member
-1 MITIY
+1 MEEKIEKGQQIGQLPKRDVLTGNEQFPFQEDRENGSITPNA
-6 KDRIIR
+6 
-12 IEWTILKGTS
+12 LKSFISSG
-22 NVKEDFTRSLL
+22 K
-33 KMFLIG
+33 
-39 PHDRY
+39 
-44 LMDGI
+44 
-49 TVDGV
+49 
-54 IHLEIPQGMPEGAY
+54 
-68 SIEAVWVKNGG
+68 GG
-79 MLKDPRFNDRCIMRS
+79 YMS
-94 RKDYLFAITE
+94 YITE
-104 YESEATNIGE
+104 YNVSIHHPSSGIDSGNKYTLEGAIVQVPEDIRTAGLKVSFLNNSGLVETWEFAGGVFENIENWKSNEDKLTDIRDEAISK
-114 GEVVIRVRSSVAT
+114 I
-127 YGYDGLSAYEI
+127 
-138 ATFRNEYHGS
+138 
-148 EKDFVKL
+148 
-155 RGNIV
+155 
-160 DTILSDKSPYPLE
+160 
-173 NRVIAGKFK
+173 K
-182 EVDGHVDE
+182 EVESDA
-190 LKEDV
+190 
-195 GNVKEEMQTFTEKVV
+195 
-210 EPDEEDITVEQL
+210 IS
-222 EEGKFLKLKD
+222 
-232 RTFNLENFS
+232 NFS
-241 GMGRKILRKN
+241 SQRVTPDMLSESTKQFINASGGGTINNLADDEDLVSVDKGENLSVLKFADRAYNPGIYVGMGYKILRRN
-251 IISDCKKSLKN
+251 IMDGKN
-262 ILVQEMINQPYTI
+262 ILTQEMVNQPHTI
-275 YVVQYDFDLNGATIT
+275 YMIQYDFDLDGTTIT
-290 LPEGCMFDFQ
+290 LPEGCMFYFQ

-327 DEDWSAAI
+327 DGDWSAAI
-335 QQALNVCPTVK
+335 QQALNICPTVK

-352 NISKKIVLNIYNSL
+352 NISRKIVLNIYNSL

-557 KCYFHRNP
+557 KCYFHRSP

-572 IFTFKRESSSNFLII
+572 IFTFKGESSSNFLII

-644 EKDTIYEIPSM
+644 EKGTIYEVPSM
-655 NGRYYNGIVCVLS
+655 NGRYYNGIVCASS

-711 DKVRKIITKRSHS
+711 DKARKIITKRSHS

-749 AMLRRTFNS
+749 AMLRRTFNL

-781 TIVGNPTKW
+781 TIVGNSTKW

-804 QSPVGFIYQNNGMNV
+804 QSPVGFVYQNNGMNV

-898 EWVDASGVT
+898 EWVDATGSSV
-907 V
+907 

>member
-1 MITIY
+1 MEEKIEKGQQIGQLPKRDVLTGNEQFPFQEDRENGSITPNA
-6 KDRIIR
+6 
-12 IEWTILKGTS
+12 LKSFISSG
-22 NVKEDFTRSLL
+22 K
-33 KMFLIG
+33 
-39 PHDRY
+39 
-44 LMDGI
+44 
-49 TVDGV
+49 
-54 IHLEIPQGMPEGAY
+54 
-68 SIEAVWVKNGG
+68 GG
-79 MLKDPRFNDRCIMRS
+79 YMS
-94 RKDYLFAITE
+94 YITE
-104 YESEATNIGE
+104 YNVSIHHPSSGIDGGNKYTLEVAIVQVPEA
-114 GEVVIRVRSSVAT
+114 IR
-127 YGYDGLSAYEI
+127 
-138 ATFRNEYHGS
+138 
-148 EKDFVKL
+148 
-155 RGNIV
+155 
-160 DTILSDKSPYPLE
+160 
-173 NRVIAGKFK
+173 IAGLKVSFLNNSGLVETWEFAGGVFENIENWKSNEDKLTDIRDEAISKIK
-182 EVDGHVDE
+182 EVESDA
-190 LKEDV
+190 
-195 GNVKEEMQTFTEKVV
+195 
-210 EPDEEDITVEQL
+210 IS
-222 EEGKFLKLKD
+222 
-232 RTFNLENFS
+232 NFS
-241 GMGRKILRKN
+241 SQRVTPDMLSESTKQFINASGGGTINNLADDEDLVSVDKGESLSVLKFADRAYNPGTHVGMGYKILRRN
-251 IISDCKKSLKN
+251 IIDGKN
-262 ILVQEMINQPYTI
+262 ILTQEMINQPYTI

-547 KLQDSTSTFI
+547 RLQDSTSTFI

-597 VKEQVYIQEPTCI
+597 VKDQVYIQEPTCI
-610 YVEKKNADVR
+610 YVENKNADVR

-644 EKDTIYEIPSM
+644 EKGTIYEVPSM
-655 NGRYYNGIVCVLS
+655 NGRYYNGIVCASS

-711 DKVRKIITKRSHS
+711 DKARKIITKRSHS

>member
-1 MITIY
+1 MEEKTEKGQQIGQLPKRDVLTGNEQFPFQEDRENGSITPNV
-6 KDRIIR
+6 
-12 IEWTILKGTS
+12 LKSFISSG
-22 NVKEDFTRSLL
+22 K
-33 KMFLIG
+33 
-39 PHDRY
+39 
-44 LMDGI
+44 
-49 TVDGV
+49 
-54 IHLEIPQGMPEGAY
+54 
-68 SIEAVWVKNGG
+68 GG
-79 MLKDPRFNDRCIMRS
+79 YMS
-94 RKDYLFAITE
+94 YITE
-104 YESEATNIGE
+104 YNVSIHHPSSGIDSGNKYTLE
-114 GEVVIRVRSSVAT
+114 GA
-127 YGYDGLSAYEI
+127 
-138 ATFRNEYHGS
+138 
-148 EKDFVKL
+148 
-155 RGNIV
+155 IV
-160 DTILSDKSPYPLE
+160 QVP
-173 NRVIAGKFK
+173 
-182 EVDGHVDE
+182 
-190 LKEDV
+190 
-195 GNVKEEMQTFTEKVV
+195 
-210 EPDEEDITVEQL
+210 EDIRMVGLKVSFLNNSGLVETW
-222 EEGKFLKLKD
+222 EFAGGAFENIENWKSNEDKLTDIRDEAIDKIKD
-232 RTFNLENFS
+232 AESDAISNFS
-241 GMGRKILRKN
+241 SQRVTPDMLSESTKQFINASGGGTINNLADDEDLVSVDKGENLSVLKFADRAYNPGIYVGMGYKILRRN
-251 IISDCKKSLKN
+251 IMDGKN
-262 ILVQEMINQPYTI
+262 ILTQEMVNQPHTI
-275 YVVQYDFDLNGATIT
+275 YMIQYDFDLDGTTIT
-290 LPEGCMFDFQ
+290 LPEGCMFYFQ

-327 DEDWSAAI
+327 DGDWSAAI
-335 QQALNVCPTVK
+335 QQALNICPTVK

-352 NISKKIVLNIYNSL
+352 NISRKIVLNIYNSL

-557 KCYFHRNP
+557 KCYFHRSP

-572 IFTFKRESSSNFLII
+572 IFTFKGESSSNFLII

-644 EKDTIYEIPSM
+644 EKGTIYEVPSM
-655 NGRYYNGIVCVLS
+655 NGRYYNGIVCASS

-711 DKVRKIITKRSHS
+711 DKARKIITKRSHS

-749 AMLRRTFNS
+749 AMLRRTFNL

-781 TIVGNPTKW
+781 TIVGNSTKW

-804 QSPVGFIYQNNGMNV
+804 QSPVGFVYQNNGMNV

-898 EWVDASGVT
+898 EWVDATGSNV
-907 V
+907 

>member
-1 MITIY
+1 MEEKIEKGQQIGQLPKRDVLTGNEQFPFQEDRENGSITPNA
-6 KDRIIR
+6 
-12 IEWTILKGTS
+12 LKSFISSG
-22 NVKEDFTRSLL
+22 K
-33 KMFLIG
+33 
-39 PHDRY
+39 
-44 LMDGI
+44 
-49 TVDGV
+49 
-54 IHLEIPQGMPEGAY
+54 
-68 SIEAVWVKNGG
+68 GG
-79 MLKDPRFNDRCIMRS
+79 YMS
-94 RKDYLFAITE
+94 YITE
-104 YESEATNIGE
+104 YNVSIHHPSSGIDGGNKYTLEVAIVQVPEA
-114 GEVVIRVRSSVAT
+114 IR
-127 YGYDGLSAYEI
+127 
-138 ATFRNEYHGS
+138 
-148 EKDFVKL
+148 
-155 RGNIV
+155 
-160 DTILSDKSPYPLE
+160 
-173 NRVIAGKFK
+173 IAGLKVSFLNNSGLVETWEFAGGVFENIENWKSNEDKLTDIRDEAISKIK
-182 EVDGHVDE
+182 EVESDA
-190 LKEDV
+190 
-195 GNVKEEMQTFTEKVV
+195 
-210 EPDEEDITVEQL
+210 IS
-222 EEGKFLKLKD
+222 
-232 RTFNLENFS
+232 NFS
-241 GMGRKILRKN
+241 SQRVTPDMLSESTKQFINASGGGTINNLADDEDLVSVDKGESLSVLKFADRAYNPGTHVGMGYKILRRN
-251 IISDCKKSLKN
+251 IMDGKN
-262 ILVQEMINQPYTI
+262 ILTQEMVNQPHTI
-275 YVVQYDFDLNGATIT
+275 YMIQYDFDLDGTTIT
-290 LPEGCMFDFQ
+290 LPEGCMFYFQ

-327 DEDWSAAI
+327 DGDWSAAI
-335 QQALNVCPTVK
+335 QQALNICPTVK

-352 NISKKIVLNIYNSL
+352 NISRKIVLNIYNSL

-557 KCYFHRNP
+557 KCYFHRSP

-572 IFTFKRESSSNFLII
+572 IFTFKGESSSNFLII

-644 EKDTIYEIPSM
+644 EKGTIYEVPSM
-655 NGRYYNGIVCVLS
+655 NGRYYNGIVCASS

-711 DKVRKIITKRSHS
+711 DKARKIITKRSHS

-749 AMLRRTFNS
+749 AMLRRTFNL

-781 TIVGNPTKW
+781 TIVGNSTKW

-804 QSPVGFIYQNNGMNV
+804 QSPVGFVYQNNGMNV

-898 EWVDASGVT
+898 EWVDATGSSV
-907 V
+907 

>member
-1 MITIY
+1 MKSRYCLQVKINSSMEEKTEKGQQIGQLPKRDVLTGNEQFPFQEDRENGSITPNV
-6 KDRIIR
+6 
-12 IEWTILKGTS
+12 LKSFISSG
-22 NVKEDFTRSLL
+22 K
-33 KMFLIG
+33 
-39 PHDRY
+39 
-44 LMDGI
+44 
-49 TVDGV
+49 
-54 IHLEIPQGMPEGAY
+54 
-68 SIEAVWVKNGG
+68 GG
-79 MLKDPRFNDRCIMRS
+79 YMS
-94 RKDYLFAITE
+94 YITE
-104 YESEATNIGE
+104 YNVSIHHPSSGIDSGNKYTLE
-114 GEVVIRVRSSVAT
+114 GA
-127 YGYDGLSAYEI
+127 
-138 ATFRNEYHGS
+138 
-148 EKDFVKL
+148 
-155 RGNIV
+155 IV
-160 DTILSDKSPYPLE
+160 QVP
-173 NRVIAGKFK
+173 
-182 EVDGHVDE
+182 
-190 LKEDV
+190 
-195 GNVKEEMQTFTEKVV
+195 
-210 EPDEEDITVEQL
+210 EDIRTVGL
-222 EEGKFLKLKD
+222 KVSFLNNSGLVETWEFAGGAFENIENWKSNEDKLTDIRDEAIDKIKD
-232 RTFNLENFS
+232 AESDAISNFS
-241 GMGRKILRKN
+241 SQRVTPDMLSESTKQFINASGGGTINNLADDEDLVSVDKGESLSVLKFADRAYNPGTHVGMGYKILRRN
-251 IISDCKKSLKN
+251 IIDGKN
-262 ILVQEMINQPYTI
+262 ILTQEMINQPYTI

-547 KLQDSTSTFI
+547 RLQDSTSTFI

-597 VKEQVYIQEPTCI
+597 VKDQVYIQEPTCI
-610 YVEKKNADVR
+610 YVENKNADVR

-644 EKDTIYEIPSM
+644 EKGTIYEVPSM
-655 NGRYYNGIVCVLS
+655 NGRYYNGIVCASS

-711 DKVRKIITKRSHS
+711 DKARKIITKSSHS

-734 VIRLYLFST
+734 VIRLDLFST

>member
-1 MITIY
+1 MGKKISELTNRIALSGNEDLPFQEGQDNGSITIPSLNEY
-6 KDRIIR
+6 ISN
-12 IEWTILKGTS
+12 S
-22 NVKEDFTRSLL
+22 NVNQAINNIKQVERQ
-33 KMFLIG
+33 
-39 PHDRY
+39 
-44 LMDGI
+44 
-49 TVDGV
+49 V
-54 IHLEIPQGMPEGAY
+54 I
-68 SIEAVWVKNGG
+68 
-79 MLKDPRFNDRCIMRS
+79 
-94 RKDYLFAITE
+94 
-104 YESEATNIGE
+104 
-114 GEVVIRVRSSVAT
+114 
-127 YGYDGLSAYEI
+127 
-138 ATFRNEYHGS
+138 
-148 EKDFVKL
+148 
-155 RGNIV
+155 
-160 DTILSDKSPYPLE
+160 
-173 NRVIAGKFK
+173 
-182 EVDGHVDE
+182 
-190 LKEDV
+190 
-195 GNVKEEMQTFTEKVV
+195 
-210 EPDEEDITVEQL
+210 
-222 EEGKFLKLKD
+222 
-232 RTFNLENFS
+232 ENFS
-241 GMGRKILRKN
+241 AQRVTPEMLSESTKQYINASGGGTITNFADDEDIQSKNIQSGNVLKFADRAYNPGIYVGMGYKILRRN
-251 IISDCKKSLKN
+251 IMDGKN
-262 ILVQEMINQPYTI
+262 ILTQEMVNQPHTI
-275 YVVQYDFDLNGATIT
+275 YMIQYDFDLDGTTIT
-290 LPEGCMFDFQ
+290 LPEGCMFYFQ

-327 DEDWSAAI
+327 DGDWSAAI
-335 QQALNVCPTVK
+335 QQALNICPTVK

-352 NISKKIVLNIYNSL
+352 NISRKIVLNIYNSL

-557 KCYFHRNP
+557 KCYFHRSP

-572 IFTFKRESSSNFLII
+572 IFTFKGESSSNFLII

-644 EKDTIYEIPSM
+644 EKGTIYEVPSM
-655 NGRYYNGIVCVLS
+655 NGRYYNGIVCASS

-711 DKVRKIITKRSHS
+711 DKARKIITKRSHS

-749 AMLRRTFNS
+749 AMLRRTFNL

-781 TIVGNPTKW
+781 TIVGNSTKW

-804 QSPVGFIYQNNGMNV
+804 QSPVGFVYQNNGMNV

-898 EWVDASGVT
+898 EWVDATGSSV
-907 V
+907 

>member
-1 MITIY
+1 MEEKTEKGQQIGQLPKRDVLTGNEQFPFQEDRENGSITPNV
-6 KDRIIR
+6 
-12 IEWTILKGTS
+12 LKSFISSG
-22 NVKEDFTRSLL
+22 K
-33 KMFLIG
+33 
-39 PHDRY
+39 
-44 LMDGI
+44 
-49 TVDGV
+49 
-54 IHLEIPQGMPEGAY
+54 
-68 SIEAVWVKNGG
+68 GG
-79 MLKDPRFNDRCIMRS
+79 YMS
-94 RKDYLFAITE
+94 YITE
-104 YESEATNIGE
+104 YNVSIHHPSSGIDSGNKYTLE
-114 GEVVIRVRSSVAT
+114 GA
-127 YGYDGLSAYEI
+127 
-138 ATFRNEYHGS
+138 
-148 EKDFVKL
+148 
-155 RGNIV
+155 IV
-160 DTILSDKSPYPLE
+160 QVP
-173 NRVIAGKFK
+173 
-182 EVDGHVDE
+182 
-190 LKEDV
+190 
-195 GNVKEEMQTFTEKVV
+195 
-210 EPDEEDITVEQL
+210 EDIRTAGLKVSFLNNSGLVETW
-222 EEGKFLKLKD
+222 EFAGGAFENIENWKSNEDKLTDIRDEAIDKIKD
-232 RTFNLENFS
+232 AESDAISNFS
-241 GMGRKILRKN
+241 SQRVTPDMLSESTKQFINASGGGTINNLADDEDLVSVDKGESLSVLKFADRAYNPGTHVGMGYKILRRN
-251 IISDCKKSLKN
+251 IIDGKN
-262 ILVQEMINQPYTI
+262 ILTQEMINQPYTI

-547 KLQDSTSTFI
+547 RLQDSTSTFI

-597 VKEQVYIQEPTCI
+597 VKDQVYIQEPTCI
-610 YVEKKNADVR
+610 YVESKNADVR

-644 EKDTIYEIPSM
+644 EKGTIYEVPSM
-655 NGRYYNGIVCVLS
+655 NGRYYNGIVCASS

-711 DKVRKIITKRSHS
+711 DKARKIITKRSHS

-768 LACGTAILIDDGE
+768 LTCGTAILIDDGE

>member
-1 MITIY
+1 MEEKIEKGQQIGQLPKRDVLAGNEQFPFQEDRENGSITPNA
-6 KDRIIR
+6 
-12 IEWTILKGTS
+12 LKSFISSG
-22 NVKEDFTRSLL
+22 K
-33 KMFLIG
+33 
-39 PHDRY
+39 
-44 LMDGI
+44 
-49 TVDGV
+49 
-54 IHLEIPQGMPEGAY
+54 
-68 SIEAVWVKNGG
+68 GG
-79 MLKDPRFNDRCIMRS
+79 YMS
-94 RKDYLFAITE
+94 YITE
-104 YESEATNIGE
+104 YNVSIHHPSSGIDGSNRYTLEGAIVQVPEDIRMVGLKVSFLNNSGLVETWEFAGGVFENIENWKSNEDKLTDIRDEAISK
-114 GEVVIRVRSSVAT
+114 I
-127 YGYDGLSAYEI
+127 
-138 ATFRNEYHGS
+138 
-148 EKDFVKL
+148 
-155 RGNIV
+155 
-160 DTILSDKSPYPLE
+160 
-173 NRVIAGKFK
+173 K
-182 EVDGHVDE
+182 EVESDA
-190 LKEDV
+190 
-195 GNVKEEMQTFTEKVV
+195 
-210 EPDEEDITVEQL
+210 IS
-222 EEGKFLKLKD
+222 
-232 RTFNLENFS
+232 NFS
-241 GMGRKILRKN
+241 SQRVTPDMLSESTKQFINASGGGTINNLADDEDLVSVDKGESLSVLKFADRAYNPGIYVGMGYKILRRN
-251 IISDCKKSLKN
+251 IIDGKN
-262 ILVQEMINQPYTI
+262 ILTQDMVNQPHTI
-275 YVVQYDFDLNGATIT
+275 YMIQYDFDLDGATIT

-547 KLQDSTSTFI
+547 RLQDSTSTFI

-597 VKEQVYIQEPTCI
+597 VKDQVYIQEPTCI
-610 YVEKKNADVR
+610 YVENKNADVR

-644 EKDTIYEIPSM
+644 EKGTIYEVPSM
-655 NGRYYNGIVCVLS
+655 NGRYYNGIVCASS

-711 DKVRKIITKRSHS
+711 DKARKIITKRSHS

-781 TIVGNPTKW
+781 TIVGNSTKW

-804 QSPVGFIYQNNGMNV
+804 QSSVGFVYQNNGMNV

-898 EWVDASGVT
+898 EWVDATGSSV
-907 V
+907 

>member
-1 MITIY
+1 MEEKIEKGQQIGQLPKRYVLTGNEEFPFQEDRENGSITPNV
-6 KDRIIR
+6 
-12 IEWTILKGTS
+12 LKSFISSG
-22 NVKEDFTRSLL
+22 K
-33 KMFLIG
+33 
-39 PHDRY
+39 
-44 LMDGI
+44 
-49 TVDGV
+49 
-54 IHLEIPQGMPEGAY
+54 
-68 SIEAVWVKNGG
+68 GG
-79 MLKDPRFNDRCIMRS
+79 YIS
-94 RKDYLFAITE
+94 YITE
-104 YESEATNIGE
+104 YNVSIHHPSSGIDSGNKYTLE
-114 GEVVIRVRSSVAT
+114 GA
-127 YGYDGLSAYEI
+127 
-138 ATFRNEYHGS
+138 
-148 EKDFVKL
+148 
-155 RGNIV
+155 IV
-160 DTILSDKSPYPLE
+160 QVP
-173 NRVIAGKFK
+173 
-182 EVDGHVDE
+182 
-190 LKEDV
+190 
-195 GNVKEEMQTFTEKVV
+195 
-210 EPDEEDITVEQL
+210 EDIRMVGLKVSFLNNSGLVETW
-222 EEGKFLKLKD
+222 EFAGGVFENIENWKSNEDKLADIRDEAIDKIKD
-232 RTFNLENFS
+232 AESDAISNFS
-241 GMGRKILRKN
+241 SQRVTPDMLSESTKQFINASGGGTINNLADDEDLVSVDKGESLSVLKFADRAYNPGIYVGMGYKILRRN
-251 IISDCKKSLKN
+251 IIDGKN
-262 ILVQEMINQPYTI
+262 ILTQDMVNQPHTI
-275 YVVQYDFDLNGATIT
+275 YMIQYDFDLDGATIT

-557 KCYFHRNP
+557 KCYFHRSP

-572 IFTFKRESSSNFLII
+572 IFTFKGESSSNFLII

-597 VKEQVYIQEPTCI
+597 VKDQVYIQEPTCI
-610 YVEKKNADVR
+610 YVENKNADVR

-644 EKDTIYEIPSM
+644 EKGTIYEVPSM
-655 NGRYYNGIVCVLS
+655 NGRYYNGIVCASS

-711 DKVRKIITKRSHS
+711 DKARKIITKRSHS

-781 TIVGNPTKW
+781 TIVGNSTKW

-804 QSPVGFIYQNNGMNV
+804 QSSVGFVYQNNGMNV

-898 EWVDASGVT
+898 EWVDATGSSV
-907 V
+907 

>member
-1 MITIY
+1 MEEKIEKGQQIGQLPKRYVLTGNEEFPFQEDRENGSITPNV
-6 KDRIIR
+6 
-12 IEWTILKGTS
+12 LKSFISSG
-22 NVKEDFTRSLL
+22 K
-33 KMFLIG
+33 
-39 PHDRY
+39 
-44 LMDGI
+44 
-49 TVDGV
+49 
-54 IHLEIPQGMPEGAY
+54 
-68 SIEAVWVKNGG
+68 GG
-79 MLKDPRFNDRCIMRS
+79 YIS
-94 RKDYLFAITE
+94 YITE
-104 YESEATNIGE
+104 YNVSIHHPSSGIDSGNKYTLE
-114 GEVVIRVRSSVAT
+114 GA
-127 YGYDGLSAYEI
+127 
-138 ATFRNEYHGS
+138 
-148 EKDFVKL
+148 
-155 RGNIV
+155 IV
-160 DTILSDKSPYPLE
+160 QVP
-173 NRVIAGKFK
+173 
-182 EVDGHVDE
+182 
-190 LKEDV
+190 
-195 GNVKEEMQTFTEKVV
+195 
-210 EPDEEDITVEQL
+210 EDIRTVGL
-222 EEGKFLKLKD
+222 KVSFLNNSGLVETWEFAGGVFENIENWKSNEDKLTDIRDEAIDKIKD
-232 RTFNLENFS
+232 AESDAISNFS
-241 GMGRKILRKN
+241 SQRVTPDMLSESTKQFINGSGGGTINNLADDEDLVSVDKGESLSVLKFADRAYNPGIYVGMGYKILRRN
-251 IISDCKKSLKN
+251 IIDGKN
-262 ILVQEMINQPYTI
+262 ILTQDMVNQPHTI
-275 YVVQYDFDLNGATIT
+275 YMIQYDFDLDGATIT

-547 KLQDSTSTFI
+547 RLQDSTSTFI

-597 VKEQVYIQEPTCI
+597 VKDQVYIQEPTCI
-610 YVEKKNADVR
+610 YVENKNADVR

-644 EKDTIYEIPSM
+644 EKGTIYEVPSM
-655 NGRYYNGIVCVLS
+655 NGRYYNGIVCASS

-711 DKVRKIITKRSHS
+711 DKARKIITKRSHS

-781 TIVGNPTKW
+781 TIVGNSTKW

-804 QSPVGFIYQNNGMNV
+804 QSSVGFVYQNNGMNV

-898 EWVDASGVT
+898 EWVDATGSSV
-907 V
+907 

>member
-1 MITIY
+1 MEEKIEKGQQIGQLPKRDVLTGNEQFPFQEDRENGSITPNV
-6 KDRIIR
+6 
-12 IEWTILKGTS
+12 LKSFISSG
-22 NVKEDFTRSLL
+22 K
-33 KMFLIG
+33 
-39 PHDRY
+39 
-44 LMDGI
+44 
-49 TVDGV
+49 
-54 IHLEIPQGMPEGAY
+54 
-68 SIEAVWVKNGG
+68 GG
-79 MLKDPRFNDRCIMRS
+79 YMS
-94 RKDYLFAITE
+94 YITE
-104 YESEATNIGE
+104 YNVSIHHPSSGIDSGNKYTLE
-114 GEVVIRVRSSVAT
+114 GA
-127 YGYDGLSAYEI
+127 
-138 ATFRNEYHGS
+138 
-148 EKDFVKL
+148 
-155 RGNIV
+155 IV
-160 DTILSDKSPYPLE
+160 QVP
-173 NRVIAGKFK
+173 
-182 EVDGHVDE
+182 
-190 LKEDV
+190 
-195 GNVKEEMQTFTEKVV
+195 
-210 EPDEEDITVEQL
+210 EDIRMVGLKVSFLNNSGLVETW
-222 EEGKFLKLKD
+222 EFAGGVFENIENWKSNEDKLTDIRDEAIDKIKD
-232 RTFNLENFS
+232 AESDAISNFS
-241 GMGRKILRKN
+241 SQRVTPDMLSESTKQFINASGGGTINNLADDEDLVSVDKGENLSVLKFADRAYNPGIYVGMGYKILRRN
-251 IISDCKKSLKN
+251 IMDGKN
-262 ILVQEMINQPYTI
+262 ILTQEMVNQPHTI
-275 YVVQYDFDLNGATIT
+275 YMIQYDFDLDGTTIT
-290 LPEGCMFDFQ
+290 LPEGCMFYFQ

-327 DEDWSAAI
+327 DGDWSAAI
-335 QQALNVCPTVK
+335 QQALNICPTVK

-352 NISKKIVLNIYNSL
+352 NISRKIVLNIYNSL

-557 KCYFHRNP
+557 KCYFHRSP

-572 IFTFKRESSSNFLII
+572 IFTFKGESSSNFLII

-644 EKDTIYEIPSM
+644 EKGTIYEVPSM
-655 NGRYYNGIVCVLS
+655 NGRYYNGIVCASS

-711 DKVRKIITKRSHS
+711 DKARKIITKRSHS

-749 AMLRRTFNS
+749 AMLRRTFNL

-781 TIVGNPTKW
+781 TIVGNSTKW

-804 QSPVGFIYQNNGMNV
+804 QSPVGFVYQNNGMNV

-898 EWVDASGVT
+898 EWVDATGSSV
-907 V
+907 

>member
-1 MITIY
+1 MEEKIEKGQQIGQLPKRDVLTGNEQFPFQEDRENGSITPNA
-6 KDRIIR
+6 
-12 IEWTILKGTS
+12 LKRFISSG
-22 NVKEDFTRSLL
+22 K
-33 KMFLIG
+33 
-39 PHDRY
+39 
-44 LMDGI
+44 
-49 TVDGV
+49 
-54 IHLEIPQGMPEGAY
+54 
-68 SIEAVWVKNGG
+68 GG
-79 MLKDPRFNDRCIMRS
+79 YMS
-94 RKDYLFAITE
+94 YITE
-104 YESEATNIGE
+104 YNVSIHHPSFG
-114 GEVVIRVRSSVAT
+114 I
-127 YGYDGLSAYEI
+127 DGSNRYTLEDA
-138 ATFRNEYHGS
+138 
-148 EKDFVKL
+148 
-155 RGNIV
+155 IV
-160 DTILSDKSPYPLE
+160 QVP
-173 NRVIAGKFK
+173 
-182 EVDGHVDE
+182 
-190 LKEDV
+190 
-195 GNVKEEMQTFTEKVV
+195 
-210 EPDEEDITVEQL
+210 EDIRMVGLKVSFLNNSGLVETW
-222 EEGKFLKLKD
+222 EFAGGVFENIENWKSNEDKLTDIRDEAIDKIKD
-232 RTFNLENFS
+232 AESDAISNFS
-241 GMGRKILRKN
+241 SQRVTPDMLSESTKQFINASGGGTINNLADDEDLVSVDKGESLSVLKFADRAYNPGIYVGMGYKILRRN
-251 IISDCKKSLKN
+251 IIDGKN
-262 ILVQEMINQPYTI
+262 ILTQDMVNQPHTI
-275 YVVQYDFDLNGATIT
+275 YMIQYDFDLDGATIT

-547 KLQDSTSTFI
+547 RLQDSTSTFI

-597 VKEQVYIQEPTCI
+597 VKDQVYIQEPTCI
-610 YVEKKNADVR
+610 YVESKNADVR

-644 EKDTIYEIPSM
+644 EKGTIYEVPSM
-655 NGRYYNGIVCVLS
+655 NGRYYNGIVCASS

-711 DKVRKIITKRSHS
+711 DKARKIITKRSHS

-768 LACGTAILIDDGE
+768 LTCGTAILIDDGE

-790 EIDDEDEKYNIIDE
+790 EIDDKDEKYNTIDE
-804 QSPVGFIYQNNGMNV
+804 QSPVGFVYQNNGMNV

-898 EWVDASGVT
+898 EWVDATGSSV
-907 V
+907 

>member
-1 MITIY
+1 MEEKIEKGQQIGQLPKRDVLTGNEQFPFQEDRENGSITPNA
-6 KDRIIR
+6 
-12 IEWTILKGTS
+12 LKSFISSG
-22 NVKEDFTRSLL
+22 K
-33 KMFLIG
+33 
-39 PHDRY
+39 
-44 LMDGI
+44 
-49 TVDGV
+49 
-54 IHLEIPQGMPEGAY
+54 
-68 SIEAVWVKNGG
+68 GG
-79 MLKDPRFNDRCIMRS
+79 YMS
-94 RKDYLFAITE
+94 YITE
-104 YESEATNIGE
+104 YNVSIHHPSSGIDSGNKYTLEGAIVQVPEDIRTAGLKVSFLNNSGLVETWEFAGGVFENIENWKSNEDKLTDIRDEAISK
-114 GEVVIRVRSSVAT
+114 I
-127 YGYDGLSAYEI
+127 
-138 ATFRNEYHGS
+138 
-148 EKDFVKL
+148 
-155 RGNIV
+155 
-160 DTILSDKSPYPLE
+160 
-173 NRVIAGKFK
+173 K
-182 EVDGHVDE
+182 EVESDA
-190 LKEDV
+190 
-195 GNVKEEMQTFTEKVV
+195 
-210 EPDEEDITVEQL
+210 IS
-222 EEGKFLKLKD
+222 
-232 RTFNLENFS
+232 NFS
-241 GMGRKILRKN
+241 SQRVTPDMLSESTKQFINASGGGTINNLADDEDLVSVDKGESLSVLKFADRAYNPGIYVGMGYKILRRN
-251 IISDCKKSLKN
+251 IIDGKN
-262 ILVQEMINQPYTI
+262 ILTQDMVNQPHTI
-275 YVVQYDFDLNGATIT
+275 YMIQYDFDLDGATIT

-547 KLQDSTSTFI
+547 RLQDSTSTFI

-597 VKEQVYIQEPTCI
+597 VKDQVYIQEPTCI
-610 YVEKKNADVR
+610 YVENKNADVR

-644 EKDTIYEIPSM
+644 EKGTIYEVPSM
-655 NGRYYNGIVCVLS
+655 NGRYYNGIVCASS

-711 DKVRKIITKRSHS
+711 DKARKIITKRSHS

-781 TIVGNPTKW
+781 TIVGNSTKW

-804 QSPVGFIYQNNGMNV
+804 QSSVGFVYQNNGMNV

-898 EWVDASGVT
+898 EWVDATGSSV
-907 V
+907 

>member
-1 MITIY
+1 MEEKTEKGQQIGQLPKRDVLTGNEQFPFQEDRENGSITPNV
-6 KDRIIR
+6 
-12 IEWTILKGTS
+12 LKSFISSG
-22 NVKEDFTRSLL
+22 K
-33 KMFLIG
+33 
-39 PHDRY
+39 
-44 LMDGI
+44 
-49 TVDGV
+49 
-54 IHLEIPQGMPEGAY
+54 
-68 SIEAVWVKNGG
+68 GG
-79 MLKDPRFNDRCIMRS
+79 YMS
-94 RKDYLFAITE
+94 YITE
-104 YESEATNIGE
+104 YNVSIHHPSSGIDSGNKYTLEGAIVQVPEDIRMVGLKVSFLNNSGLVETWEFAGGVFENIENWKSNEDKLTDIRDEAISK
-114 GEVVIRVRSSVAT
+114 I
-127 YGYDGLSAYEI
+127 
-138 ATFRNEYHGS
+138 
-148 EKDFVKL
+148 
-155 RGNIV
+155 
-160 DTILSDKSPYPLE
+160 
-173 NRVIAGKFK
+173 K
-182 EVDGHVDE
+182 EVESDA
-190 LKEDV
+190 
-195 GNVKEEMQTFTEKVV
+195 
-210 EPDEEDITVEQL
+210 IS
-222 EEGKFLKLKD
+222 
-232 RTFNLENFS
+232 NFS
-241 GMGRKILRKN
+241 SQRVTPDMLSESTKQFINASGGGTINNLADDEDLVSVDKGESLSVLKFADRAYNPGIYVGMGYKILRRN
-251 IISDCKKSLKN
+251 IIDGKN
-262 ILVQEMINQPYTI
+262 ILTQEMVNQPHTI
-275 YVVQYDFDLNGATIT
+275 YMIQYDYDLNGATIT

-547 KLQDSTSTFI
+547 RLQDSTSTFI

-597 VKEQVYIQEPTCI
+597 VKDQVYIQEPTCI
-610 YVEKKNADVR
+610 YVENKNADVR

-644 EKDTIYEIPSM
+644 EKGTIYEVPSM
-655 NGRYYNGIVCVLS
+655 NGRYYNGIVCASS

-711 DKVRKIITKRSHS
+711 DKARKIITKRSHS

-781 TIVGNPTKW
+781 TIVGNSTKW

-804 QSPVGFIYQNNGMNV
+804 QSSVGFVYQNNGMNV

-883 TSLNKPVWKKNDDTN
+883 TSLNKPVWK
-898 EWVDASGVT
+898 
-907 V
+907 

>member
-1 MITIY
+1 MEEKTEKGQQIGQLPKRDVLTGNEQFPFQEDRENGSITPNV
-6 KDRIIR
+6 
-12 IEWTILKGTS
+12 LKSFISSG
-22 NVKEDFTRSLL
+22 K
-33 KMFLIG
+33 
-39 PHDRY
+39 
-44 LMDGI
+44 
-49 TVDGV
+49 
-54 IHLEIPQGMPEGAY
+54 
-68 SIEAVWVKNGG
+68 GG
-79 MLKDPRFNDRCIMRS
+79 YMS
-94 RKDYLFAITE
+94 YITE
-104 YESEATNIGE
+104 YNVSIHHPSSGIDSGNKYTLEGAIVQVPEDIRTAGLKVSFLNNSGLVETWEFAGGVFENIENWKSNEDKLTDIRDEAISK
-114 GEVVIRVRSSVAT
+114 I
-127 YGYDGLSAYEI
+127 
-138 ATFRNEYHGS
+138 
-148 EKDFVKL
+148 
-155 RGNIV
+155 
-160 DTILSDKSPYPLE
+160 
-173 NRVIAGKFK
+173 K
-182 EVDGHVDE
+182 EVESDA
-190 LKEDV
+190 
-195 GNVKEEMQTFTEKVV
+195 
-210 EPDEEDITVEQL
+210 IS
-222 EEGKFLKLKD
+222 
-232 RTFNLENFS
+232 NFS
-241 GMGRKILRKN
+241 SQRVTPDMLSESTKQFINASGGGTINNLADDEDLVSVDKGESLSVLKFADRAYNPGIYVGMGYKILRRN
-251 IISDCKKSLKN
+251 IIDGKN
-262 ILVQEMINQPYTI
+262 ILTQDMVNQPHTI
-275 YVVQYDFDLNGATIT
+275 YMIQYDFDLDGATIT

-547 KLQDSTSTFI
+547 RLQDSTSTFI

-597 VKEQVYIQEPTCI
+597 VKDQVYIQEPTCI
-610 YVEKKNADVR
+610 YVENKNADVR
-620 IINSYVSVSS
+620 IINSYVSVLS

-644 EKDTIYEIPSM
+644 EKGTIYEVPSM
-655 NGRYYNGIVCVLS
+655 NGRYYNGIVCASS

-711 DKVRKIITKRSHS
+711 DKARKIITKRSHS

-898 EWVDASGVT
+898 EWVDATGSSV
-907 V
+907 

>member
-1 MITIY
+1 MEEKTEKGQQIGQLPKRDVLTGNEQFPFQEDRENGSITPNA
-6 KDRIIR
+6 
-12 IEWTILKGTS
+12 LKSFISSG
-22 NVKEDFTRSLL
+22 K
-33 KMFLIG
+33 
-39 PHDRY
+39 
-44 LMDGI
+44 
-49 TVDGV
+49 
-54 IHLEIPQGMPEGAY
+54 
-68 SIEAVWVKNGG
+68 GG
-79 MLKDPRFNDRCIMRS
+79 YMS
-94 RKDYLFAITE
+94 YITE
-104 YESEATNIGE
+104 YNVSIHHPSSGIDSGNKYTLEGAIVQVPEDIRTVGLKVSFLNNSGLVETWEFAGGVFENIENWKSNEDKLTDIRDEAISK
-114 GEVVIRVRSSVAT
+114 I
-127 YGYDGLSAYEI
+127 
-138 ATFRNEYHGS
+138 
-148 EKDFVKL
+148 
-155 RGNIV
+155 
-160 DTILSDKSPYPLE
+160 
-173 NRVIAGKFK
+173 K
-182 EVDGHVDE
+182 EVESDA
-190 LKEDV
+190 
-195 GNVKEEMQTFTEKVV
+195 
-210 EPDEEDITVEQL
+210 IS
-222 EEGKFLKLKD
+222 
-232 RTFNLENFS
+232 NFS
-241 GMGRKILRKN
+241 SQRVTPDMLSESTKQFINASGGGTINNLADDEDLVSVDKGESLSVLKFADRAYNPGIYVGMGYKILRRN
-251 IISDCKKSLKN
+251 IIDGKN
-262 ILVQEMINQPYTI
+262 ILTQDMVNQPHTI
-275 YVVQYDFDLNGATIT
+275 YMIQYDFDLNGATIT

-547 KLQDSTSTFI
+547 RLQDSTSTFI

-597 VKEQVYIQEPTCI
+597 VKDQVYIQEPTCI
-610 YVEKKNADVR
+610 YVENKNADVR

-644 EKDTIYEIPSM
+644 EKGTIYEVPSM
-655 NGRYYNGIVCVLS
+655 NGRYYNGIVCASS

-673 SYYFYENNISL
+673 SYFFYENNISL

-711 DKVRKIITKRSHS
+711 DKARKIITKRSHS

-804 QSPVGFIYQNNGMNV
+804 QSPVGFVYQNNGMNV

-898 EWVDASGVT
+898 EWVDATGSSV
-907 V
+907 

>member
-1 MITIY
+1 MEEKTEKGQQIGQLPKRDVLTGNEQFPFQEDRENGSITPNA
-6 KDRIIR
+6 
-12 IEWTILKGTS
+12 LKSFISSG
-22 NVKEDFTRSLL
+22 K
-33 KMFLIG
+33 
-39 PHDRY
+39 
-44 LMDGI
+44 
-49 TVDGV
+49 
-54 IHLEIPQGMPEGAY
+54 
-68 SIEAVWVKNGG
+68 GG
-79 MLKDPRFNDRCIMRS
+79 YMS
-94 RKDYLFAITE
+94 YITE
-104 YESEATNIGE
+104 YNVSIHHPSSGIDGSNRYTLEDAIVQVPET
-114 GEVVIRVRSSVAT
+114 IR
-127 YGYDGLSAYEI
+127 
-138 ATFRNEYHGS
+138 
-148 EKDFVKL
+148 
-155 RGNIV
+155 
-160 DTILSDKSPYPLE
+160 
-173 NRVIAGKFK
+173 IAGLKVSFLNNSGLVETWEFAGGVFENIENWKSNEDKLTDIRDEAISKIK
-182 EVDGHVDE
+182 EVESDAISNFSSQRVTPDMLSESTKQFINASGGGTINNLADDEDLVSVDKGE
-190 LKEDV
+190 SLSVLK
-195 GNVKEEMQTFTEKVV
+195 FA
-210 EPDEEDITVEQL
+210 
-222 EEGKFLKLKD
+222 D
-232 RTFNLENFS
+232 RAYNLETHI
-241 GMGRKILRKN
+241 GMGYKILRRN
-251 IISDCKKSLKN
+251 IIDGKN
-262 ILVQEMINQPYTI
+262 ILTQDMVNQPHTI
-275 YVVQYDFDLNGATIT
+275 YMIQYDFDLDGATIT

-335 QQALNVCPTVK
+335 QQALNICPTVK

-352 NISKKIVLNIYNSL
+352 NISRKIVLNIYNSL

-644 EKDTIYEIPSM
+644 EKGTIYEVPSM
-655 NGRYYNGIVCVLS
+655 NGRYYNGIVCASS

-711 DKVRKIITKRSHS
+711 DKARKIITKRSHS

-768 LACGTAILIDDGE
+768 LTCGTAILIDDGE

-790 EIDDEDEKYNIIDE
+790 EIDDKDEKYNTIDE
-804 QSPVGFIYQNNGMNV
+804 QSPVGFVYQNNGMNV

-898 EWVDASGVT
+898 EWVDATGSSV
-907 V
+907 

>member
-1 MITIY
+1 MEEKTEKGQQIGQLPKRDVLTGNEQFPFQEDRENGSITPNA
-6 KDRIIR
+6 
-12 IEWTILKGTS
+12 LKSFISSG
-22 NVKEDFTRSLL
+22 K
-33 KMFLIG
+33 
-39 PHDRY
+39 
-44 LMDGI
+44 
-49 TVDGV
+49 
-54 IHLEIPQGMPEGAY
+54 
-68 SIEAVWVKNGG
+68 GG
-79 MLKDPRFNDRCIMRS
+79 YMS
-94 RKDYLFAITE
+94 YITE
-104 YESEATNIGE
+104 YNVSIHHPSSGIDGSNRYTLEDAIVQVPET
-114 GEVVIRVRSSVAT
+114 IR
-127 YGYDGLSAYEI
+127 
-138 ATFRNEYHGS
+138 
-148 EKDFVKL
+148 
-155 RGNIV
+155 
-160 DTILSDKSPYPLE
+160 
-173 NRVIAGKFK
+173 IAGLKVSFLNNSGLVETWEFAGGVFENIENWKSNEDKLTDIRDEAISKIK
-182 EVDGHVDE
+182 EVESDAISNFSSQRVTPDMLSESTKQFINASGGGTINNLADDEDLVSVDKGE
-190 LKEDV
+190 SLSVLK
-195 GNVKEEMQTFTEKVV
+195 FA
-210 EPDEEDITVEQL
+210 
-222 EEGKFLKLKD
+222 D
-232 RTFNLENFS
+232 RAYNLETHI
-241 GMGRKILRKN
+241 GMGYKILRRN
-251 IISDCKKSLKN
+251 IIDGKN
-262 ILVQEMINQPYTI
+262 MLTQDMVNQPHTI
-275 YVVQYDFDLNGATIT
+275 YMIQYDFDLDGATIT

-327 DEDWSAAI
+327 DGDWSAAI
-335 QQALNVCPTVK
+335 QQALNICPTVK

-352 NISKKIVLNIYNSL
+352 NISRKIVLNIYNSL

-557 KCYFHRNP
+557 KCYFHRSP

-572 IFTFKRESSSNFLII
+572 IFTFKGESSSNFLII

-644 EKDTIYEIPSM
+644 EKGTIYEVPSM
-655 NGRYYNGIVCVLS
+655 NGRYYNGIVCASS

-711 DKVRKIITKRSHS
+711 DKARKIITKRSHS

-749 AMLRRTFNS
+749 AMLRRTFNL

-781 TIVGNPTKW
+781 TIVGNSTKW

-804 QSPVGFIYQNNGMNV
+804 QSPVGFVYQNNGMNV

>member
-1 MITIY
+1 MEEKIEKGQQIGQLPKRDVLTGNEQFPFQEDRENGSITPNV
-6 KDRIIR
+6 
-12 IEWTILKGTS
+12 LKSFISSG
-22 NVKEDFTRSLL
+22 K
-33 KMFLIG
+33 
-39 PHDRY
+39 
-44 LMDGI
+44 
-49 TVDGV
+49 
-54 IHLEIPQGMPEGAY
+54 
-68 SIEAVWVKNGG
+68 GG
-79 MLKDPRFNDRCIMRS
+79 YMS
-94 RKDYLFAITE
+94 YITE
-104 YESEATNIGE
+104 YNVSIHHPSSGIDSGNKYTLE
-114 GEVVIRVRSSVAT
+114 GA
-127 YGYDGLSAYEI
+127 
-138 ATFRNEYHGS
+138 
-148 EKDFVKL
+148 
-155 RGNIV
+155 IV
-160 DTILSDKSPYPLE
+160 QVP
-173 NRVIAGKFK
+173 
-182 EVDGHVDE
+182 
-190 LKEDV
+190 
-195 GNVKEEMQTFTEKVV
+195 
-210 EPDEEDITVEQL
+210 EDIRMVGLKVSFLNNSGLVETW
-222 EEGKFLKLKD
+222 EFAGGVFENIENWKSNEDKLTDIRDEAIDKIKD
-232 RTFNLENFS
+232 AESDAISNFS
-241 GMGRKILRKN
+241 SQRVTPDMLSESTKQFINASGGGTINNLADDEDLVSVDKGESLSVLKFADRAYNPGIYVGMGYKILRRN
-251 IISDCKKSLKN
+251 IIDGKN
-262 ILVQEMINQPYTI
+262 ILTQDMVNQPHTI
-275 YVVQYDFDLNGATIT
+275 YMIQYDFDLDGATIT

-335 QQALNVCPTVK
+335 QQALNICPTVK

-547 KLQDSTSTFI
+547 RLQDSTSTFI

-597 VKEQVYIQEPTCI
+597 VKDQVYIQEPTCI
-610 YVEKKNADVR
+610 YVENKNADVR

-644 EKDTIYEIPSM
+644 EKGTIYEVPSM
-655 NGRYYNGIVCVLS
+655 NGRYYNGIVCASS

-711 DKVRKIITKRSHS
+711 DKARKIITKRSHS
-724 YSINRLENDK
+724 YSINRLENNK
-734 VIRLYLFST
+734 VIRLNLFST

-768 LACGTAILIDDGE
+768 LTCGTAILIDDGE

-790 EIDDEDEKYNIIDE
+790 EIDDKDKKYNTIDE
-804 QSPVGFIYQNNGMNV
+804 QSPVGFVYQNNGMNV

-898 EWVDASGVT
+898 EWVDATGSSV
-907 V
+907 

>member
-1 MITIY
+1 MEEKTEKGQQIGQLPKRDVLTGNEQFPFQEDRENGSITPNV
-6 KDRIIR
+6 
-12 IEWTILKGTS
+12 LKSFISSG
-22 NVKEDFTRSLL
+22 K
-33 KMFLIG
+33 
-39 PHDRY
+39 
-44 LMDGI
+44 
-49 TVDGV
+49 
-54 IHLEIPQGMPEGAY
+54 
-68 SIEAVWVKNGG
+68 GG
-79 MLKDPRFNDRCIMRS
+79 YMS
-94 RKDYLFAITE
+94 YITE
-104 YESEATNIGE
+104 YNVSIHHPSSGIDSGNKYTLEGAIVQVPEDIRMVGLKVSFLNNSGLVETWEFAGGVFENIENWKSNEDKLTDIRDEAISK
-114 GEVVIRVRSSVAT
+114 I
-127 YGYDGLSAYEI
+127 
-138 ATFRNEYHGS
+138 
-148 EKDFVKL
+148 
-155 RGNIV
+155 
-160 DTILSDKSPYPLE
+160 
-173 NRVIAGKFK
+173 K
-182 EVDGHVDE
+182 EVESDA
-190 LKEDV
+190 
-195 GNVKEEMQTFTEKVV
+195 
-210 EPDEEDITVEQL
+210 IS
-222 EEGKFLKLKD
+222 
-232 RTFNLENFS
+232 NFS
-241 GMGRKILRKN
+241 SQRITPDMLSESTKQFINGSGGGTINNLADDEDLVSVDKGENLSVLKFADRAYNPGIYVGMGYKILRRN
-251 IISDCKKSLKN
+251 IIDGKN
-262 ILVQEMINQPYTI
+262 ILTQEMVNQPHTI
-275 YVVQYDFDLNGATIT
+275 YMIQYDFDLDGATIT
-290 LPEGCMFDFQ
+290 LPEGCMFYFQ

-327 DEDWSAAI
+327 DGDWSAAI
-335 QQALNVCPTVK
+335 QQALNICPTVK

-352 NISKKIVLNIYNSL
+352 NISRKIVLNIYNSL

-547 KLQDSTSTFI
+547 RLQDSTSTFI

-597 VKEQVYIQEPTCI
+597 VKDQVYIQEPTCI
-610 YVEKKNADVR
+610 YVESKNADVR

-644 EKDTIYEIPSM
+644 EKGTIYEVPSM
-655 NGRYYNGIVCVLS
+655 NGRYYNGIVCASS

-711 DKVRKIITKRSHS
+711 DKARKIITKRSHS

-768 LACGTAILIDDGE
+768 LTCGTAILIDDGE

-790 EIDDEDEKYNIIDE
+790 EIDDKDEKYNTIDE
-804 QSPVGFIYQNNGMNV
+804 QSPVGFVYQNNGMNV

-898 EWVDASGVT
+898 EWVDATGSSV
-907 V
+907 

>member
-1 MITIY
+1 MEEKTEKGQQIGQLPKRDVLTGNEQFPFQEDRENGSITPNV
-6 KDRIIR
+6 
-12 IEWTILKGTS
+12 LKSFISSG
-22 NVKEDFTRSLL
+22 K
-33 KMFLIG
+33 
-39 PHDRY
+39 
-44 LMDGI
+44 
-49 TVDGV
+49 
-54 IHLEIPQGMPEGAY
+54 
-68 SIEAVWVKNGG
+68 GG
-79 MLKDPRFNDRCIMRS
+79 YMS
-94 RKDYLFAITE
+94 YITE
-104 YESEATNIGE
+104 YNVSIHHPSSGIDSGNKYTLEGAIVQVPEDIRTAGLKVSFLNNSGLVETWEFAGGAFENIENWKSNEDKLTDIRDEAISK
-114 GEVVIRVRSSVAT
+114 I
-127 YGYDGLSAYEI
+127 
-138 ATFRNEYHGS
+138 
-148 EKDFVKL
+148 
-155 RGNIV
+155 
-160 DTILSDKSPYPLE
+160 
-173 NRVIAGKFK
+173 K
-182 EVDGHVDE
+182 EVESDA
-190 LKEDV
+190 
-195 GNVKEEMQTFTEKVV
+195 
-210 EPDEEDITVEQL
+210 IS
-222 EEGKFLKLKD
+222 
-232 RTFNLENFS
+232 NFS
-241 GMGRKILRKN
+241 SQRVTPDMLSESTKQFINASGGGTINNLADDEDLVSVDKGESLSVLKFADRAYNPGIYVGMGYKILRRN
-251 IISDCKKSLKN
+251 IIDGKN
-262 ILVQEMINQPYTI
+262 ILTQDMVNQPHTI
-275 YVVQYDFDLNGATIT
+275 YMIQYDFDLDGATIT

-547 KLQDSTSTFI
+547 RLQDSTSTFI

-597 VKEQVYIQEPTCI
+597 VKDQVYIQEPTCI
-610 YVEKKNADVR
+610 YVESKNADVR

-644 EKDTIYEIPSM
+644 EKGTIYEVPSM
-655 NGRYYNGIVCVLS
+655 NGRYYNGIVCASS

-711 DKVRKIITKRSHS
+711 DKARKIITKRSHS

-749 AMLRRTFNS
+749 AMLRRTFNL

-790 EIDDEDEKYNIIDE
+790 EIDDKDEKYNTIDE
-804 QSPVGFIYQNNGMNV
+804 QSPVGFVYQNNGMNV

-898 EWVDASGVT
+898 EWVDATGSSV
-907 V
+907 